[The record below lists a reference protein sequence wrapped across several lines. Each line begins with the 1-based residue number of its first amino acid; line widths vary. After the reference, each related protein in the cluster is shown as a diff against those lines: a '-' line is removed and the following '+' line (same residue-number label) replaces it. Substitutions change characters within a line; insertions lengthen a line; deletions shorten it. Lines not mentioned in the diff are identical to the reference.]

1 MAITRVSGGN
11 SSKGLKIGLRGKQG
25 TAVSLRIWD
34 KNDITLR
41 FFAFLHRLWVYKL
54 RTIEYKIFPEALFE
68 KNRFFTYREGGGG
81 GGPPYS
87 DALPCFAYKF

>member
-1 MAITRVSGGN
+1 MHIDVLFLSVYV
-11 SSKGLKIGLRGKQG
+11 
-25 TAVSLRIWD
+25 TAVSHRIWD